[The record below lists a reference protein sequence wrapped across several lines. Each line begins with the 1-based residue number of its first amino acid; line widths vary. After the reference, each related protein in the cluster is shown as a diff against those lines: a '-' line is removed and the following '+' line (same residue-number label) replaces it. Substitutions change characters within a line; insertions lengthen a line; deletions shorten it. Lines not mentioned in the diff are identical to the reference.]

1 MENISMFAFNFVERR
16 YNEVETRLEVAN
28 RRGGRAGERLL
39 KVDQRVV
46 ALGMG
51 LMHLVQM
58 LVQGRGVIENKHS
71 PTMNLLLLLL
81 FLLHAS
87 A

>member
-1 MENISMFAFNFVERR
+1 M
-16 YNEVETRLEVAN
+16 AN

>member
-1 MENISMFAFNFVERR
+1 
-16 YNEVETRLEVAN
+16 VETRLEVAN